1 MGFLADEE
9 LQGLRGAETLFAS
22 PIPVQSVSSDEFMPA
37 PQTTKQRE
45 FEARVRA
52 IGARLARR
60 QGMSRRAFF
69 RTASGMAA
77 AFVAMNEVHA
87 RGAQPLYE
95 ASAAEATTP
104 ELAQARADALKGQF
118 VMDMHTHF
126 LRDDTRLEGFV
137 RSREA
142 VGKAGWNP
150 GLAGRPQTIEDLKFA
165 NYFKEIFLD
174 SDTKLACISG
184 SYSVDERDSF
194 LTNRM
199 KSDARERVNREA
211 GTRRMYSH
219 AIFTPGWPGWLEKVD
234 EENEKLRPDSWKGY
248 TIGDNTNKH
257 LSKFPF
263 RLDDEK
269 IMYPFYERLAKAMQR
284 YPDRP
289 GLKNVCIHKGLFPPV
304 IEKRFPH
311 LLDYCHVGDVGKAA
325 KDWPQLNF
333 VIYHS
338 AYRWGG
344 GPTTAQQAWE
354 QVERT
359 GRVEW
364 VNDLA
369 EIPAKFGVSN
379 VYADLGQIFA
389 QSTMADPRVCAFMMG
404 TLVKGMGA
412 DHVVWGTD
420 AIWTGSPQ
428 WQIEALRRLEI
439 PEAMLRRYGFAPLGA
454 ADGLVK
460 RAILGDNNA
469 RLYGYSAARRAEL
482 ATDKVAYWKGLYEKH
497 GGERSNLAYGYA
509 AARAR
514 G

>member
-1 MGFLADEE
+1 MSFLSEDD
-9 LQGLRGAETLFAS
+9 LRQLRGAETLFAS
-22 PIPVQSVSSDEFMPA
+22 PIPVQSVASDEFLPA
-37 PQTTKQRE
+37 PQTVRQRE
-45 FEARVRA
+45 FEARVKA
-52 IGARLARR
+52 LGARLAKR

-69 RTASGMAA
+69 RTAGGMAA
-77 AFVAMNEVHA
+77 AFLAMNEVYA
-87 RGAQPLYE
+87 RGGQPLYE
-95 ASAAEATTP
+95 ASAAEASMP
-104 ELAQARADALKGQF
+104 DLAQARADGLKDQF
-118 VMDMHTHF
+118 IMDMHTHF

-150 GLAGRPQTIEDLKFA
+150 GLAGRPQSIEDLKFA

-184 SYSVDERDSF
+184 SYSVEERDSF

-199 KSDARERVNREA
+199 KFDARERVNREA
-211 GTRRMYSH
+211 GTRRMFSH
-219 AIFTPGWPGWLEKVD
+219 AIFTPFWPGWLDKVD
-234 EENEKLRPDSWKGY
+234 EENETLRPDSWKGY

-257 LSKFPF
+257 LSKFPY

-269 IMYPFYERLAKAMQR
+269 LMYPFYERLAKAFAK

-344 GPTTAQQAWE
+344 GPTTAQKAWE

-369 EIPAKFGVSN
+369 EIPAKFGVTN

-404 TLVKGMGA
+404 ALVKGIGA

-439 PEAMLRRYGFAPLGA
+439 PEEMRQRYGFAPLGA
-454 ADGLVK
+454 ADGPVK
-460 RAILGDNNA
+460 RAILGENNA
-469 RLYGYSAARRAEL
+469 RLYDYSAARRAEL
-482 ATDKVAYWKGLYEKH
+482 PADRITYWKGLYEKH
-497 GGERSNLAYGYA
+497 GSERSNLAYGYA
-509 AARAR
+509 AALAR